1 MPVAA
6 VYAFRGY
13 ESRVAHRGV
22 RRWSMASP
30 VKPLRTVVCSTG
42 GAGTIAGDAK
52 GRGAGLELV
61 GVWVHSPD
69 KDGRDVGELAGG
81 GAIGLTATN
90 DAAALIALGPDCVVY
105 AASGPERDAGAVP
118 DYVRLLEAGINGL
131 ATTSTS
137 LVHPASYYAPDWRI
151 PLESAANAGD
161 ASFYVSG
168 IFPRFPSDPLALLV

>member
-30 VKPLRTVVCSTG
+30 VKPLRTVVWSTG
-42 GAGTIAGDAK
+42 GVGTIAVDAI
-52 GRGAGLELV
+52 RRRPDLELV

-81 GAIGLTATN
+81 RAIGPTATN
-90 DAAALIALGPDCVVY
+90 GPAALLP
-105 AASGPERDAGAVP
+105 PR
-118 DYVRLLEAGINGL
+118 
-131 ATTSTS
+131 
-137 LVHPASYYAPDWRI
+137 PASVV
-151 PLESAANAGD
+151 SAAGGPA
-161 ASFYVSG
+161 
-168 IFPRFPSDPLALLV
+168 P